1 MKMEVN
7 RQNNERIYELR
18 QVFRGDGSIYE
29 LYVLKRNDEVI
40 ENPHPQ
46 VIGKHVYGELYFNEP
61 SKLTDLELMKK
72 IVIEA
77 AKVGNMHIVNISPFR
92 FEGSNG
98 VDGGVSVIAII
109 LESHIAIHTW
119 PEENYATVDIYSCGA
134 NSDPHK
140 AFDYIVSVL
149 KPIAYTKNYADRSK
163 KYKL

>member
-7 RQNNERIYELR
+7 RQNNESIYELR

-29 LYVLKRNDEVI
+29 FYELKRNDEVV
-40 ENPHPQ
+40 ENPHPS
-46 VIGKHVYGELYFNEP
+46 VIGKHVYGELYFSEP
-61 SKLTDLELMKK
+61 SKLTDLELIEN

-77 AKVGNMHIVNISPFR
+77 AKEGNMHIVNISPFR
-92 FEGSNG
+92 FKGPNG
-98 VDGGVSVIAII
+98 ADGGVSVIAII

-134 NSDPHK
+134 SSDPHK

-149 KPIAYTKNYADRSK
+149 KPIAYTKNYADRSN

>member
-1 MKMEVN
+1 MEADKEDNKYIYKLEQVLGEDKSICEFYKLERQDKM
-7 RQNNERIYELR
+7 NE
-18 QVFRGDGSIYE
+18 DP
-29 LYVLKRNDEVI
+29 
-40 ENPHPQ
+40 NPT
-46 VIGKHVYGELYFNEP
+46 VIGKHVYGELYFDEP
-61 SKLTDLELMKK
+61 SKLMDLELIKK

-77 AKVGNMHIVNISPFR
+77 AKLGNMHIVDISSIR
-92 FEGSNG
+92 FEGANG
-98 VDGGVSVIAII
+98 KNGGVSVTAII

-163 KYKL
+163 RYKI

>member
-1 MKMEVN
+1 MEVN
-7 RQNNERIYELR
+7 RQNNECIYELR
-18 QVFRGDGSIYE
+18 QVFRGDGSVHEFYK
-29 LYVLKRNDEVI
+29 LKRNDEVI

-98 VDGGVSVIAII
+98 ADGGVSVIAII

-134 NSDPHK
+134 SSDPHK
-140 AFDYIVSVL
+140 AFAYIVNEL